1 MDNEWTR
8 SGVFRRPLP
17 EELPTF
23 FRELASWGCLT
34 EQDVACTRDGFY
46 AAGKSLADILIGKG
60 IATFPNDQNQEREC
74 GKFFDDWYLYAVPGG
89 GGFVYSLFKMREQE
103 HNAENGEIADGDTPG
118 VTVCF
123 IALETGVLA
132 ACLSDPSPANRRALN
147 REINRVVAARGQ
159 RHSRTLKAY
168 FARTQAEGAYLI
180 AQWYVR
186 FLASLAVNGTLPVPL
201 AYGELYRKNWAG
213 RLPRFLEENN
223 AAAGH
228 LVCDHKTIFL
238 RDPQN
243 LSSWEALT
251 LLATHTAD
259 VSFPA
264 FAAEVQYHARF
275 LVWYAKLPIPLL
287 GHSVYDSAIRADMT
301 IGETELEGPAP
312 FHDPNSRWVRRQ
324 AQCHEVFQNADIL

>member
-8 SGVFRRPLP
+8 SGAFRQPPL
-17 EELPTF
+17 EELPPF
-23 FRELASWGCLT
+23 FQELASRGCLT
-34 EQDVACTRDGFY
+34 EQDVQCTQDGFY
-46 AAGKSLADILIGKG
+46 AAGKSLADMLIGKG
-60 IATFPNDQNQEREC
+60 ITTFPNDRDQEREC

-89 GGFVYSLFKMREQE
+89 DGFVYSLFKMREQE

-123 IALETGVLA
+123 ISLETGVLT
-132 ACLSDPSPANRRALN
+132 ACLSDPSPDNRKALN

-159 RHSRTLKAY
+159 RHSRALKAY
-168 FARTQAEGAYLI
+168 FAQTQAEGAYLI

-186 FLASLAVNGTLPVPL
+186 FLAGLAVNGMLPVPV
-201 AYGELYRKNWAG
+201 AYGELYRKNRTG

-223 AAAGH
+223 AAAGD

-238 RDPQN
+238 RDPKN
-243 LSSWEALT
+243 LSRWEALA

-275 LVWYAKLPIPLL
+275 LVWYAKLPIPFL

-324 AQCHEVFQNADIL
+324 AQCHEAFQGSEVL